1 MHWHK
6 KTGQLMTCSTD
17 RGIIV
22 WKEGEGKQLL
32 PQLVIIKELKS
43 NLDAQ
48 WNHRGDKICVGSSS
62 GHVYVGSY
70 NQEVNF
76 WVTPSQTGDKPMHRA
91 SVISV
96 CFDPGSGHVVASASA
111 DGKVIITSCFDEALD
126 AKHKGDGPF
135 AQVTSD
141 GDTIFEF
148 RNDAWVNFV
157 QFSPSG
163 KWLAF
168 ASKYSHLTHLFSKR
182 LPS

>member
-1 MHWHK
+1 M
-6 KTGQLMTCSTD
+6 G
-17 RGIIV
+17 
-22 WKEGEGKQLL
+22 
-32 PQLVIIKELKS
+32 
-43 NLDAQ
+43 A
-48 WNHRGDKICVGSSS
+48 SS

-76 WVTPSQTGDKPMHRA
+76 WVTPSQTGDKPMHKA
-91 SVISV
+91 SVMSV
-96 CFDPGSGHVVASASA
+96 CFDPNSGHVVASASA
-111 DGKVIITSCFDEALD
+111 DGKVIISSCFDEVLD
-126 AKHKGDGPF
+126 AKHKAEGPF

-168 ASKYSHLTHLFSKR
+168 ASKS
-182 LPS
+182 